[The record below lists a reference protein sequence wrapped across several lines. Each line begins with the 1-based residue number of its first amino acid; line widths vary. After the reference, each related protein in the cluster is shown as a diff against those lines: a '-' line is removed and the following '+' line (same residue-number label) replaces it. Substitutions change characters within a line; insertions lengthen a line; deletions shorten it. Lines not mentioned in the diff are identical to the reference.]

1 MVLRC
6 EVKMNQIHQFIEVL
20 VRCEQQKLLVHCG
33 P

>member
-1 MVLRC
+1 
-6 EVKMNQIHQFIEVL
+6 MNQIHQFIEVL